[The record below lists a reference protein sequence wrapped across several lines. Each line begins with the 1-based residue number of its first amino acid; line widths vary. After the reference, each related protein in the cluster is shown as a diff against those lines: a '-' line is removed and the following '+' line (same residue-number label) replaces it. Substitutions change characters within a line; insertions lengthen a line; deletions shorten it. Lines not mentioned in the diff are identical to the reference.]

1 MRTTKQNNKDFPL
14 LFIVFKTNKRDFAGT
29 ESRDSEPFFS
39 SSCQSTQKGDRQ
51 QQREAQT

>member
-51 QQREAQT
+51 QLREAQT